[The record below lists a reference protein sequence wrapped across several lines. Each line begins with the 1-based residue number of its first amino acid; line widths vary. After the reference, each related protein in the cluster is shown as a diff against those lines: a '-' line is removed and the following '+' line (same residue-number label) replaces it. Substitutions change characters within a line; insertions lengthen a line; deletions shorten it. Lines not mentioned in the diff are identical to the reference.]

1 MLQTMNTQLK
11 VRLLLGLLTIGILLT
26 DMIDNLYMQI
36 ALCVPVYLFVS
47 YPVLIA
53 AFKDLF
59 MRRRMSEKFLMS
71 VATFGAY
78 GLGDF
83 AEALAVMVFYL
94 IGEAFEEYAAARS
107 HNEISS
113 LVKLKPSKVRVIN
126 EDGSEEILR
135 PRKVKIGSRIRVLAG
150 ESVALDGTLVDA
162 AASVDMSALTGES
175 EPALFTKGQEVP
187 SGVINTGKV
196 FELIVTKDSKN
207 SSITR
212 LLNLIEDAAANKSRP
227 EALITRFSVY
237 YTPIV
242 VSCAVLMALVPLV
255 MPNEDYANWI
265 TRALVFLVVSCPCAL
280 VLSVPLSFFG
290 GLGAISKIGVMVK
303 GSIHIESLSKL
314 KSIAFDKTGTI
325 TKGKFSVIDIKIFG
339 DDAAANDSLKR
350 QSVLE
355 KLYALESL
363 TTHPIGAAIVNY
375 CQEQG
380 IELKKADDVHE
391 ITGYGIKGIVDG
403 SEVYVGKEQLLTEKL
418 GLGVQKSELTGTE
431 VYVVENNVALGRI
444 ILADEIKESAAVACQ
459 ELNNLGIKTYMITG
473 DKNAVAADIAK
484 RCNISAFYAQQLPED
499 KLSTLQKIKSN
510 DETVG
515 FVGDGINDAPV
526 LASSD
531 VGFAM
536 GQFGSASAVEAADI
550 VVMNDDLKKIPMT
563 VELARRTYAL
573 AKQNMALVIA
583 VKAIILILGALG
595 IANIWLAIL
604 GDVGLCIIAVLN
616 AMRPLYWVKSKQ
628 YDIKEIAQAS

>member
-1 MLQTMNTQLK
+1 MNTQLK
-11 VRLLLGLLTIGILLT
+11 VRLSLGLLTIGILLT

-113 LVKLKPSKVRVIN
+113 LIKLKPSKVRVIN

-380 IELKKADDVHE
+380 IELKQADDVHE

-418 GLGVQKSELTGTE
+418 GLSVQKSELTGTE

-444 ILADEIKESAAVACQ
+444 ILADEIKDSAAVACQ

-484 RCNISAFYAQQLPED
+484 HCNISAFYAQQLPED

>member
-1 MLQTMNTQLK
+1 MNTQLK
-11 VRLLLGLLTIGILLT
+11 VRLSLGLLTIGILLT

-113 LVKLKPSKVRVIN
+113 LIKLKPSKVRVIN

-339 DDAAANDSLKR
+339 DDAANDSLKR

-418 GLGVQKSELTGTE
+418 GLSVQKSELTGTE

>member
-11 VRLLLGLLTIGILLT
+11 VRLSLGLLTIGILLT

-113 LVKLKPSKVRVIN
+113 LIKLKPSKVRVIN

-339 DDAAANDSLKR
+339 DDAANDSLKR

-418 GLGVQKSELTGTE
+418 GLSVQKSELTGTE